1 MTYSNVTKYIKHTH
15 TQPSIMCIS
24 IDNSATLSSDGQ
36 PPVSDTTGGIHNDTT
51 YHPPSIGCHYSQVP
65 IDIPRDL
72 IGHFIGI
79 DGRVFK
85 AIHKRFKRQGCL
97 YIWFNNDEHF
107 VEVYSKSH
115 ETALDVRQALLE
127 RQDKISFAFRH
138 GW

>member
-1 MTYSNVTKYIKHTH
+1 
-15 TQPSIMCIS
+15 MCIT
-24 IDNSATLSSDGQ
+24 IANSATLPSDGQ
-36 PPVSDTTGGIHNDTT
+36 PPSSDTASTIHNVSP
-51 YHPPSIGCHYSQVP
+51 YLPPNAGCHYSQVP
-65 IDIPRDL
+65 ISLEQDL

-107 VEVYSKSH
+107 VEVYTKSH

-127 RQDKISFAFRH
+127 RQDKISFLFRH